1 MFEDLFTKLKRF
13 YGNIYTKYAIF
24 VSKNYLL
31 FICIPFFINLILSFG
46 ILKVNFIKDP
56 NDLFTFVD
64 SQAKTNEMK
73 IRKLFDYNRSYFEST
88 RNIIDNIKNPN
99 FKLINSIT
107 CR

>member
-56 NDLFTFVD
+56 NDLFTLEQRQNGAVILHVLVAIYTSFL
-64 SQAKTNEMK
+64 N
-73 IRKLFDYNRSYFEST
+73 LFCLD
-88 RNIIDNIKNPN
+88 
-99 FKLINSIT
+99 
-107 CR
+107 